1 MAIPWLAI
9 LSNVPWKD
17 VIDNAPKV
25 ADGAKKLWKTVA
37 KKAGPSE
44 SANTSVTPTHSS
56 EEQTIA
62 SLDTRI
68 IELKNE
74 VAALHDQMLASSEVI
89 EALAEQN
96 TQLIKSIEIFRGRV
110 LRLGLLT
117 VTLSIVALLALYRTF
132 P

>member
-17 VIDNAPKV
+17 VIDKAPKV
-25 ADGAKKLWKTVA
+25 ADGAKKLWKSVA
-37 KKAGPSE
+37 KKSGPSE
-44 SANTSVTPTHSS
+44 PANTNVKPAHSG

-62 SLDTRI
+62 SLDTRV

-74 VAALHDQMLASSEVI
+74 VAALHEQMLASSEII

-117 VTLSIVALLALYRTF
+117 VTLSLVALLALYRTF

>member
-17 VIDNAPKV
+17 VIDKAPKV
-25 ADGAKKLWKTVA
+25 ADGAKKLWKSVA
-37 KKAGPSE
+37 KKSGPSE
-44 SANTSVTPTHSS
+44 PANRNVTPAHSS
-56 EEQTIA
+56 EEQTIE

-74 VAALHDQMLASSEVI
+74 VTALHDQMLASSEII

-96 TQLIKSIEIFRGRV
+96 TQLIKSIAIFRGRV

-117 VTLSIVALLALYRTF
+117 VTLSLVALLALYRTF

>member
-17 VIDNAPKV
+17 VIDKAPKV
-25 ADGAKKLWKTVA
+25 ADGAKKLWKSVA
-37 KKAGPSE
+37 KKSGPSE
-44 SANTSVTPTHSS
+44 PANTNVKPAHSG

-74 VAALHDQMLASSEVI
+74 VAALHDQMLASSEII

-117 VTLSIVALLALYRTF
+117 ITLSLVALLALYRTF

>member
-17 VIDNAPKV
+17 VIDKAPKV
-25 ADGAKKLWKTVA
+25 ADGAKKLWKSVA
-37 KKAGPSE
+37 KKSGPSE
-44 SANTSVTPTHSS
+44 PANTNVKPAHSG

-74 VAALHDQMLASSEVI
+74 VSALHDQMLASSEII

-117 VTLSIVALLALYRTF
+117 ITLSLVALLALYRTF

>member
-17 VIDNAPKV
+17 VIDKAPKV
-25 ADGAKKLWKTVA
+25 ADGAKKLWKSVA
-37 KKAGPSE
+37 KKSGPSE
-44 SANTSVTPTHSS
+44 PADTNIEPAHSS

-62 SLDTRI
+62 TLDTRI

-74 VAALHDQMLASSEVI
+74 VTALHDQMLASSEI
-89 EALAEQN
+89 IKALAEQN

-117 VTLSIVALLALYRTF
+117 VTLSLVALLALYRTF

>member
-17 VIDNAPKV
+17 VIDKAPKV
-25 ADGAKKLWKTVA
+25 ADGAKKLWKSVA
-37 KKAGPSE
+37 KKSGSPE
-44 SANTSVTPTHSS
+44 PANTNVKPAHSS

-62 SLDTRI
+62 SLDTRV

-74 VAALHDQMLASSEVI
+74 VAALHDQMLASSEII

-117 VTLSIVALLALYRTF
+117 ITLSFVALLALYRTF